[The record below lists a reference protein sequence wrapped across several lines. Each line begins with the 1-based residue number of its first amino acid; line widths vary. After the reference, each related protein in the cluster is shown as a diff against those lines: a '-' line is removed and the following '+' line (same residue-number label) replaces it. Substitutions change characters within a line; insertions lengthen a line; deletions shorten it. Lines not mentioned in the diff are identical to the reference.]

1 MVASSSGDDL
11 RRLNEIVTPPLTL
24 DEPTLKGSLHQY
36 TRDKGQISITPLSDE
51 DLNKATDEHLAK
63 RKEEMD
69 ILFDSN
75 CLKPGDEGYVY
86 DKEVDFDVGPKME
99 SGWDSDDT
107 MSDF

>member
-1 MVASSSGDDL
+1 MTPPPEGG
-11 RRLNEIVTPPLTL
+11 RTPPLYPAKTSTSVH
-24 DEPTLKGSLHQY
+24 D
-36 TRDKGQISITPLSDE
+36 D
-51 DLNKATDEHLAK
+51 DLNKATDEYLEK
-63 RKEEMD
+63 KKEEMNA
-69 ILFDSN
+69 LFESN